1 MRVSEFHFQYARS
14 CENVQGEPISEYLP
28 GKSIVVF
35 GVRRHGWES
44 SISSQVLG
52 ICRVMWPGARL
63 GKVLAYLMCK
73 AVYPVYLVHCTL
85 CVYPV
90 YPVYCVLYF
99 SLQ

>member
-35 GVRRHGWES
+35 EWYFGVRAHGWER

-52 ICRVMWPGARL
+52 ICRVMWPAARL
-63 GKVLAYLMCK
+63 GKVLVYLMC
-73 AVYPVYLVHCTL
+73 
-85 CVYPV
+85 
-90 YPVYCVLYF
+90 
-99 SLQ
+99 